1 MARIKVSTTIEATPG
16 EVWDAIEDIGTHVN
30 WMADAVAIR
39 FTSAQQAGAG
49 TAFECDT
56 RIGPFALTDRM
67 VITEWKPRRTMGV
80 RHEGLVRG
88 TGRFTLRRKRHGRTR
103 FTWDERLT
111 VPWYFGGPIGSA
123 VVAVVLRQVWKRN
136 LRRLKTIVER

>member
-1 MARIKVSTTIEATPG
+1 MWA
-16 EVWDAIEDIGTHVN
+16 AIEDIGTHVD

-39 FTSAQQAGAG
+39 FTSKRHTGVG
-49 TAFECDT
+49 TAFECNT

-80 RHEGLVRG
+80 RHEGIVQG
-88 TGRFTLRRKRHGRTR
+88 TGRFTLRRRRRGRTR

-111 VPWYFGGPIGSA
+111 VPWYLGGPVGS
-123 VVAVVLRQVWKRN
+123 VIVALVLRLVWKGN
-136 LRRLKTIVER
+136 LRRLKTIVEHAV